1 VAAASTAV
9 EADSMEEVVGLPVG
23 IVTTMNPLSGLLQEA
38 RSGRFMRIH
47 FGPSPGSTTTWS
59 ELSPTAAQSL

>member
-1 VAAASTAV
+1 
-9 EADSMEEVVGLPVG
+9 MEEVVGLTVG
-23 IVTTMNPLSGLLQEA
+23 KVTTMNPLSGLLQEA